1 MESNSETNW
10 AKLDAVTESE
20 IDTSDIPPL
29 TEEFFNKSRWWKPVT
44 LINALIQVDPQTL
57 TWFQSQV
64 DGYEKEMAV
73 ALRIYAEAHQA
84 KKSMQEVDDDE
95 LLSGDNASSY
105 YQLLKSRNADKS

>member
-1 MESNSETNW
+1 MNNTSETNW
-10 AKLDAVTESE
+10 AKLDAMTESE

-44 LINALIQVDPQTL
+44 PINALIQVDPQTL
-57 TWFQSQV
+57 AWFQSQG

-95 LLSGDNASSY
+95 LLSGDDAYSY
-105 YQLLKSRNADKS
+105 YQSLKLQNAES